1 MDPPP
6 TAPLPGWGLELPYS
20 LACGASACD
29 KRAQPPK
36 SRQTLDVVL
45 AASGALALAP
55 LVRSLLGALPLS
67 RLEPPVIWAYFK
79 GEVPSDALGELARV
93 TAGVATLQL
102 GLGLRNVG
110 RAEHT
115 CVHHVAANYGRLA
128 DVTLFLKD
136 TSFAHAH
143 LGVAA
148 RLLAFARRL
157 PPAMDAWCARPP
169 VLVNLSFRLDNYTS
183 EACWRFGRC
192 YDSEAWKRATVRPFS
207 AWLRHHGVPPS
218 LRGDEVQA
226 CYGGVFAAS
235 RRALQATARATYEA
249 IERDL
254 EQADSLEEGH
264 YMERAWP
271 SVWALAQPLRPAF
284 ARLAVYAAVCG
295 GGGGGGGGGTGGGK
309 GLPPSEAAWE
319 ALPRDGAAHFR
330 AAWPQVAREY
340 LPAMTCANASRC
352 AAAVDDDA
360 ALAAANAAVAAAI
373 VAHHD
378 AVAQWNATHALW
390 LALPPP
396 RSASRGGAALG
407 AALAAAQQNATA
419 ARRAISEAE
428 AARDAR
434 AARGADAA
442 AARALAFVLF
452 SDQPSVLAQAARRG
466 WRAVA
471 LPAARCR
478 PARLRAA
485 PHLLRELRPFDYT
498 AYVAQPPPPELTM
511 GALLRA
517 IPSRLLHGVEALVLV
532 RRGGRRTHELRQ
544 PEAAFASRHDGAAL
558 CGRRTANRTGA
569 SCLFAPPV
577 AAVVR
582 RMSERAAAFG
592 ERWAALS
599 AENPHVREPLTL
611 GAALR
616 AAGRAARAEELE
628 APPTPPP
635 PPFRARPPPPPPPRH
650 LRLKKRAAPKGPRR
664 SSPPP
669 PPPRGVLASV
679 FG

>member
-1 MDPPP
+1 MEPPP

-183 EACWRFGRC
+183 ESCWRFGRC
-192 YDSEAWKRATVRPFS
+192 YDSEAWKRAAIRPFS

-254 EQADSLEEGH
+254 E
-264 YMERAWP
+264 
-271 SVWALAQPLRPAF
+271 
-284 ARLAVYAAVCG
+284 
-295 GGGGGGGGGTGGGK
+295 
-309 GLPPSEAAWE
+309 
-319 ALPRDGAAHFR
+319 
-330 AAWPQVAREY
+330 
-340 LPAMTCANASRC
+340 
-352 AAAVDDDA
+352 
-360 ALAAANAAVAAAI
+360 
-373 VAHHD
+373 
-378 AVAQWNATHALW
+378 
-390 LALPPP
+390 
-396 RSASRGGAALG
+396 
-407 AALAAAQQNATA
+407 
-419 ARRAISEAE
+419 
-428 AARDAR
+428 
-434 AARGADAA
+434 
-442 AARALAFVLF
+442 
-452 SDQPSVLAQAARRG
+452 
-466 WRAVA
+466 
-471 LPAARCR
+471 
-478 PARLRAA
+478 
-485 PHLLRELRPFDYT
+485 
-498 AYVAQPPPPELTM
+498 
-511 GALLRA
+511 
-517 IPSRLLHGVEALVLV
+517 
-532 RRGGRRTHELRQ
+532 
-544 PEAAFASRHDGAAL
+544 
-558 CGRRTANRTGA
+558 
-569 SCLFAPPV
+569 
-577 AAVVR
+577 
-582 RMSERAAAFG
+582 
-592 ERWAALS
+592 
-599 AENPHVREPLTL
+599 
-611 GAALR
+611 
-616 AAGRAARAEELE
+616 
-628 APPTPPP
+628 
-635 PPFRARPPPPPPPRH
+635 
-650 LRLKKRAAPKGPRR
+650 
-664 SSPPP
+664 
-669 PPPRGVLASV
+669 
-679 FG
+679 

>member
-1 MDPPP
+1 MEPQP

-183 EACWRFGRC
+183 ESCWRFGRC

-295 GGGGGGGGGTGGGK
+295 GGGGGGGGVTERK
-309 GLPPSEAAWE
+309 
-319 ALPRDGAAHFR
+319 
-330 AAWPQVAREY
+330 
-340 LPAMTCANASRC
+340 
-352 AAAVDDDA
+352 
-360 ALAAANAAVAAAI
+360 
-373 VAHHD
+373 
-378 AVAQWNATHALW
+378 
-390 LALPPP
+390 
-396 RSASRGGAALG
+396 LG
-407 AALAAAQQNATA
+407 
-419 ARRAISEAE
+419 
-428 AARDAR
+428 
-434 AARGADAA
+434 
-442 AARALAFVLF
+442 V
-452 SDQPSVLAQAARRG
+452 
-466 WRAVA
+466 
-471 LPAARCR
+471 
-478 PARLRAA
+478 
-485 PHLLRELRPFDYT
+485 
-498 AYVAQPPPPELTM
+498 
-511 GALLRA
+511 
-517 IPSRLLHGVEALVLV
+517 
-532 RRGGRRTHELRQ
+532 
-544 PEAAFASRHDGAAL
+544 
-558 CGRRTANRTGA
+558 
-569 SCLFAPPV
+569 
-577 AAVVR
+577 
-582 RMSERAAAFG
+582 
-592 ERWAALS
+592 
-599 AENPHVREPLTL
+599 
-611 GAALR
+611 
-616 AAGRAARAEELE
+616 
-628 APPTPPP
+628 
-635 PPFRARPPPPPPPRH
+635 
-650 LRLKKRAAPKGPRR
+650 
-664 SSPPP
+664 
-669 PPPRGVLASV
+669 
-679 FG
+679 